1 MEKQGKMKGNGRI
14 NPQYENDMK
23 TIIDNLS
30 NLSLYQTHTS
40 STLEELDR
48 LEEEF
53 LVNNIIHSEITYSV
67 VTPTLTMTLVKSYF
81 DSK

>member
-53 LVNNIIHSEITYSV
+53 LVNNIMHSGL
-67 VTPTLTMTLVKSYF
+67 TLFCSGINADNDTCKELF
-81 DSK
+81 